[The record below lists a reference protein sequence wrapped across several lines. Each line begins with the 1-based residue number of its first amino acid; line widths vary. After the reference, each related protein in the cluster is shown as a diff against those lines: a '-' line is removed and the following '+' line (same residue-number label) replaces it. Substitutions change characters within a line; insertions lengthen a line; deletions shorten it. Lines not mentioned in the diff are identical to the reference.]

1 MLPPLACALRA
12 RHLMFPATAPGIG
25 PVTERTTAVM
35 PTATLTKP
43 RHRLTANA
51 ALLIMEHFHLR
62 QLIIC
67 VLQEQHLMSL
77 VTAPGTGPAMA
88 RTEAAT
94 PTAMPTKPSRRTTAS
109 VARLTEG
116 RFTAL
121 QRIIYVLRARHLM
134 SRATVRGLGPAMAR
148 TEAATPTAMPTKP
161 SRRTTASV
169 ARLTEGRFTALRHTT
184 FVLSEPPAMSPVT
197 ALGTGPAMARTE
209 AAMLTAALIRPSSIN
224 ITAIQQ
230 LTPVRTNR

>member
-121 QRIIYVLRARHLM
+121 
-134 SRATVRGLGPAMAR
+134 
-148 TEAATPTAMPTKP
+148 
-161 SRRTTASV
+161 
-169 ARLTEGRFTALRHTT
+169 RHTT